1 MSARYML
8 TIHLI
13 SGQRLFVPCETYEII
28 PRADHHGAPLPPE
41 FQYTPAEGAPAPLV
55 YLNFGTIAAIEAEDR
70 GNDGADGDAV

>member
-41 FQYTPAEGAPAPLV
+41 LRYTTADDQPAPLA
-55 YLNFGTIAAIEAEDR
+55 YLHFGAVAAIEVEDR
-70 GNDGADGDAV
+70 GEPGER

>member
-55 YLNFGTIAAIEAEDR
+55 YLNFGAIAAIEVEDR
-70 GNDGADGDAV
+70 APATDG